1 MDPLSLD
8 DELLTLYNIFHQ
20 GQYEKA
26 IEYDINSI
34 KEDNKIASHVLK
46 LRAKIALGKFDEV
59 FDEVQTA
66 TETELV
72 AIRALTEIMRGNQTE
87 ALREIES
94 LEAVKGATLVIVGTV
109 LQIAGKTD
117 EALALLETHEGDL
130 EAVAL
135 IVQIRLQQNRTD
147 LALEE
152 VSAAKKWAQDNLLV
166 NLAESWVGLRIGGEK
181 YQQAYYVF
189 EELAQSP
196 STSSSQSLV
205 AQAISEIH
213 LGRLDEA
220 EAALQ
225 QVLTKDKDN
234 ILAIVNSIV
243 LNTIFGKDA
252 SQLAHQLEVIAPDHI
267 FLQDIKE
274 KDELFDKAA
283 LKYSAKVVAAAP

>member
-1 MDPLSLD
+1 MDSLSLD
-8 DELLTLYNIFHQ
+8 DELLTLYNTFHQ
-20 GQYEKA
+20 GQYAKS
-26 IEYDINSI
+26 IENDIDSM
-34 KEDNKIASHVLK
+34 KEGNKIASHVLK

-59 FDEVQTA
+59 FDELQAA
-66 TETELV
+66 TDAELV
-72 AIRALTEIMRGNQTE
+72 AVRALADIMRGNQTE

-94 LEAVKGATLVIVGTV
+94 LETVKGATLVIVGTV
-109 LQIAGKTD
+109 LQLAGKTD

-130 EAVAL
+130 EAVAI
-135 IVQIRLQQNRTD
+135 IVQIHLQQNRTD
-147 LALEE
+147 LALKE

-166 NLAESWVGLRIGGEK
+166 NLADSWVGLRIGGEK
-181 YQQAYYVF
+181 YQQAFYVF

-205 AQAISEIH
+205 SQAISEIH

-243 LNTIFGKDA
+243 LNTISGKDVN
-252 SQLAHQLEVIAPDHI
+252 QIVHQLETIAPDHI
-267 FLQDIKE
+267 FLQDLKE
-274 KDELFDKAA
+274 KDALFDKAA
-283 LKYSAKVVAAAP
+283 L